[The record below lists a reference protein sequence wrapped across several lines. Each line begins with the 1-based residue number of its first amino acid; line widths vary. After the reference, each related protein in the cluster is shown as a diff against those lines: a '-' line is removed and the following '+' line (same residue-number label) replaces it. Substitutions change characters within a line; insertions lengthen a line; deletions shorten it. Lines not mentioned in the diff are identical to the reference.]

1 MSAATD
7 IDPVEE
13 AARLRVQRRAY
24 WRVLRL
30 SGPVTALGILTLV
43 FGGTRLPEKLHE
55 WLAVPTVL
63 AFFVSL
69 VAVALLSG
77 NQSRDFRNRFRPG
90 SARAYE
96 DE

>member
-1 MSAATD
+1 
-7 IDPVEE
+7 
-13 AARLRVQRRAY
+13 
-24 WRVLRL
+24 
-30 SGPVTALGILTLV
+30 
-43 FGGTRLPEKLHE
+43 
-55 WLAVPTVL
+55 VL